1 MSVKERKQ
9 FSLSEKTVTRIEMIA
24 NEKSE
29 SYSSVVEKAVEHY
42 YKNMTEEERELEII
56 LKNILEEL
64 KTLRVIGNVIN
75 KDTNIMLEFWN
86 HFFVVNDYKQLITT
100 EKYKTKEL
108 HEAEQLINDRIIK
121 KRNKKLNREK
131 TGAV

>member
-42 YKNMTEEERELEII
+42 YKNMIEEERELEII

-64 KTLRVIGNVIN
+64 KILRVIGNIIN

-86 HFFVVNDYKQLITT
+86 HFFVVNDFKQLITT

>member
-108 HEAEQLINDRIIK
+108 HEAEQLINERIIK